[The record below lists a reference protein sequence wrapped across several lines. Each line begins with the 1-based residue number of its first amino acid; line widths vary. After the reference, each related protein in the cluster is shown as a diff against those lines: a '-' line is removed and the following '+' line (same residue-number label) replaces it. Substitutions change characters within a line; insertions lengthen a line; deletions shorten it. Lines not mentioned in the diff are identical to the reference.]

1 MSTDPTVLFVHEVQ
15 ELKGALH
22 IQLSCGHKLL
32 RWGGDWSWQSGRPHL
47 CEACIAGD
55 SGIGDVHWRHG
66 ALWLTL
72 ICPGVR
78 DPHLIQVPIDDELF
92 RRVGITA
99 DNASV
104 VLQDTTWR
112 CPRCHPIATIQEVP

>member
-1 MSTDPTVLFVHEVQ
+1 MADPIVQFVREVP

-32 RWGGDWSWQSGRPHL
+32 RWGNDWSWEVGQPHL
-47 CEACIAGD
+47 CEACLAGE
-55 SGIGDVHWRHG
+55 SGIGDVNWRHS

-72 ICPGVR
+72 ICPGVP
-78 DPHLIQVPIDDELF
+78 DPHLIQVPIDEELF

-99 DNASV
+99 DNASA

-112 CPRCHPIATIQEVP
+112 CTQCHPIERIEP